1 MHNQFFFHELQA
13 RDYRLNKDFV
23 NKCFGMKLET
33 FIKVG
38 GTQLAFAF
46 GHERCKFFSGRLILL
61 I

>member
-1 MHNQFFFHELQA
+1 
-13 RDYRLNKDFV
+13 
-23 NKCFGMKLET
+23 MKLET

-46 GHERCKFFSGRLILL
+46 GHEMCKFFSGRLILL